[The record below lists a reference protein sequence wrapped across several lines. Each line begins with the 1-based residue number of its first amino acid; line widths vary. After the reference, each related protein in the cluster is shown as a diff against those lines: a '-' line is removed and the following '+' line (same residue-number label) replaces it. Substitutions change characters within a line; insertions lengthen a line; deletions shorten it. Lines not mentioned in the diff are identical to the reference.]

1 MAKPRGRWQ
10 NSNLQCEW
18 IWALIPI
25 NPIHMS
31 SVINTHF
38 NNFPKLS
45 TVATMASS
53 SWPEQP
59 SKHACVII
67 ISAFGGIEWNW
78 HRMGWDGCRC
88 FFIGQIR
95 LRIYTIN
102 KWNTVVIYLHP
113 HNMQYGVR
121 DEGFGVELES
131 YWSLEKSV
139 AKGKIYECWLASSRP
154 RSTLGMGLF
163 LLLLL
168 CRL

>member
-1 MAKPRGRWQ
+1 
-10 NSNLQCEW
+10 
-18 IWALIPI
+18 
-25 NPIHMS
+25 MS

-67 ISAFGGIEWNW
+67 ISAFGEIG
-78 HRMGWDGCRC
+78 MGWDGCRC

-102 KWNTVVIYLHP
+102 K
-113 HNMQYGVR
+113 
-121 DEGFGVELES
+121 
-131 YWSLEKSV
+131 
-139 AKGKIYECWLASSRP
+139 
-154 RSTLGMGLF
+154 
-163 LLLLL
+163 
-168 CRL
+168 